1 MKFEITMPKF
11 TMPELK
17 GIRNP
22 LTHQGVRA
30 LAIVLG
36 VIVVIAGAVFA
47 ANFRKRSESS
57 VLPAT
62 TRQEATNTPETAVPT
77 EIPTVA
83 PLTEEATSAAF
94 PSSIRKVLR
103 STGTPTPAAEGVTV
117 TTTPAL

>member
-1 MKFEITMPKF
+1 MKFDITMPKF

-36 VIVVIAGAVFA
+36 VIVVIAGAVYA
-47 ANFRKRSESS
+47 ANFGKRTESS

-62 TRQEATNTPETAVPT
+62 TTRQEATVTPQLAIPT
-77 EIPTVA
+77 EIPTVT
-83 PLTEEATSAAF
+83 PLTEEEELLAS
-94 PSSIRKVLR
+94 PSPTRIVRKP
-103 STGTPTPAAEGVTV
+103 TETPTPTPA
-117 TTTPAL
+117 L